1 MRERSQVREEAQAY
15 IRRIAPDSFASLAR
29 VMLGRKRNDG
39 YVSRLYG

>member
-1 MRERSQVREEAQAY
+1 MRGSAGAYQANS
-15 IRRIAPDSFASLAR
+15 PDSFASLAR